1 MKPSKAIQQHTLPET
16 NSCLPLKI
24 LGAPNPLEVWRW
36 TELGNHHFQ
45 GQKAVSFREGHLLPP
60 EKVLAKLRTLANV
73 VGGALPRGEKVVLA
87 TLIYRVGNGGE
98 TKKIGGENNQPITW
112 EFVIEY
118 FCKEM
123 GWKLSKPQLVIRSSE
138 PSTIN
143 EGLEWLDVFELL
155 VEGSKV
161 FLFISS
167 NIYMPNL
174 LRKWNLFTHTNQQTG
189 SYEHEAP
196 CDPLITWTEVFHRT
210 SEHFDEGLDPLVVD
224 WSSRSCRLWL
234 ENWSYW
240 KVCSICF
247 LVFYIC
253 IYGRYTIYNYMCVC
267 LTLYNRFFFLK

>member
-1 MKPSKAIQQHTLPET
+1 MSSGGLASGGE
-16 NSCLPLKI
+16 
-24 LGAPNPLEVWRW
+24 G
-36 TELGNHHFQ
+36 
-45 GQKAVSFREGHLLPP
+45 GQ
-60 EKVLAKLRTLANV
+60 
-73 VGGALPRGEKVVLA
+73 A
-87 TLIYRVGNGGE
+87 TLIYRLGMVGKPKKLGE
-98 TKKIGGENNQPITW
+98 KITNQPITW

-143 EGLEWLDVFELL
+143 EVLEWLDVFELL

-247 LVFYIC
+247 LEFYIC

-267 LTLYNRFFFLK
+267 LTLYNRFFFKIDISHTYFIDHRWLFRSSVLSHFGKNRGQMDRGSACATFILRSQGEFSSFPGPLP